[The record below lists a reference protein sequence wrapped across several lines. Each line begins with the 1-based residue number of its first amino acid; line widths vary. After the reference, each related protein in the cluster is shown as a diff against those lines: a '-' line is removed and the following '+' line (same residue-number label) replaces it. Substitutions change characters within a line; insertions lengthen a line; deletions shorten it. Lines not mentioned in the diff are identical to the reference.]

1 MTELTTLD
9 RQLLDALCRG
19 LPLERRPYAELGR
32 TLGLSEEA
40 VLARIQGWLRDG
52 TLKRF
57 GVVVR
62 HHELGWA
69 ANAMVVWQ
77 VDPDRMDRLA
87 ALLTGFPF
95 VTLCYSRRPI
105 PERWPFNLYCMIHG
119 VDRVRVLEQVDRLV
133 EAAGSLAK
141 TYRVLFSRRRF
152 KQCGPVMRHV
162 EKPKPTRACPN
173 ELVEDRNHCESW
185 VGGET

>member
-1 MTELTTLD
+1 MTELTPLD
-9 RQLLDALCRG
+9 RRLLDALCRG
-19 LPLERRPYAELGR
+19 LPLEPRPYAALGR
-32 TLGLSEEA
+32 PLGLSEAA
-40 VLARIQGWLRDG
+40 VSTRIQSWLRDG

-62 HHELGWA
+62 HHELGWS

-77 VDPDRMDRLA
+77 VDPDRLDRLA
-87 ALLTGFPF
+87 AVLTGFPF

-119 VDRVRVLEQVDRLV
+119 VDRARVLDQVDRLV
-133 EAAGSLAK
+133 EAAGSLAQNH
-141 TYRVLFSRRRF
+141 RVLFSRRRF

-162 EKPKPTRACPN
+162 ETSEPIPQNPEEITTG
-173 ELVEDRNHCESW
+173 RNRLASCA
-185 VGGET
+185 GGEA